1 MSFCL
6 IILAGGDSH
15 RFRSNIG
22 KPYQKIA
29 GKSLIEIN
37 VIKARKFKQIKK
49 IIIVYNKKDA
59 KRVKSLKL
67 KNVKLI
73 SGGNNRQQSTLNAL
87 KHLIKDKKINKVLIH
102 DVARP
107 NFSIKLLSSILK
119 KMKNSRAVVPK
130 IKVQDAI
137 KQIIDS
143 SKEEYIISKKRVNL
157 FLTQTPQAFN
167 LLEIYALHKTKKDKY
182 RDDDVSLYMDLNKVR
197 FIEGEKNNFK
207 ITDKSDFEN
216 LKKTYKSQQS
226 VGIGFDVHRL
236 TPNRKLFLAG
246 LKIKSKLG
254 TLGHSDGDPVL
265 HSLTDAI
272 LGACKMGDI
281 GQMFSDKS
289 KKFKNVRSTI
299 LLKQVMDL
307 IKLKGYF
314 INNVDINII
323 TQTPKIKNIKKKMIN
338 KIAELCEIS
347 KNQIN
352 IKGKTTEK
360 LGVVGKEKAIACE
373 VICSVIKYDENF

>member
-6 IILAGGDSH
+6 IVLAGGNSH

-22 KPYQKIA
+22 KPYQKIG

-37 VIKARKFKQIKK
+37 LIKAQKFKQIKK
-49 IIIVYNKKDA
+49 IILVYNKKDF
-59 KRVKSLKL
+59 KLIKLLKL

-73 SGGNNRQQSTLNAL
+73 AGGKSRQQSTLNAL
-87 KHLIKDKKINKVLIH
+87 KFLINCKGPSKVLIH

-107 NFSIKLLSSILK
+107 NFSTKLLNSIMRN
-119 KMKNSRAVVPK
+119 MKNFRSVIPK
-130 IKVQDAI
+130 INIQDAI
-137 KQIIDS
+137 KQVIDS
-143 SKEEYIISKKRVNL
+143 SKEEYIVSKKRDNL

-167 LLEIYALHKTKKDKY
+167 LKEIYNLHKKNADKY
-182 RDDDVSLYMDLNKVR
+182 RDDDISLYIDLNRVK
-197 FIEGEKNNFK
+197 FIDGEKNNFK
-207 ITDKSDFEN
+207 ITVKSDLEN
-216 LKKTYKSQQS
+216 LKKIYRSQQS

-236 TPNRKLFLAG
+236 IPKRKLFLAG

-265 HSLTDAI
+265 HSVTDAI

-281 GQMFSDKS
+281 GQMFSNRS
-289 KKFKNVRSTI
+289 KKFKNIRSTI
-299 LLKQVMDL
+299 LLQQVIDM

-314 INNVDINII
+314 INNIDINII
-323 TQTPKIKNIKKKMIN
+323 TQTPKIKNIKNKMIN
-338 KIAELCEIS
+338 NISKLCEIS

-360 LGVVGKEKAIACE
+360 LGLIGKEKAIACE
-373 VICSVIKYDENF
+373 TICSVIKYD